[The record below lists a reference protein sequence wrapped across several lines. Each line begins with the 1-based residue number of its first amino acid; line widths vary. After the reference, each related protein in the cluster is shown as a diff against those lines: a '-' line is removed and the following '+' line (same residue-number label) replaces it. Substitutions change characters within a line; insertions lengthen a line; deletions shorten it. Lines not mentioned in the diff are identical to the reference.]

1 MRFFVSFLAFPT
13 PERPFFF
20 RNLMVQIHHP
30 IRSRSPLAYCP
41 FLIFLSFSKHHHPQ
55 LRSLAPSY
63 LVLVHSAKPSCFQWH
78 CCILFSSDWTTHLLA
93 LWFILSHCVKSL
105 HRCSRSLSDPERR
118 NRGILAT
125 LPGQYIGLLF
135 FVACK
140 STGTPGMW
148 TVEPLSRSM
157 GI

>member
-1 MRFFVSFLAFPT
+1 
-13 PERPFFF
+13 
-20 RNLMVQIHHP
+20 MVQIHHP

-78 CCILFSSDWTTHLLA
+78 SCILFSSDWTTHLFA

-118 NRGILAT
+118 LVSLGCCHTASTRNWAQPPLEAFWSKQASSTRSKSNAGVHDALS
-125 LPGQYIGLLF
+125 LLVSGLR
-135 FVACK
+135 
-140 STGTPGMW
+140 W
-148 TVEPLSRSM
+148 T
-157 GI
+157 